1 MVSGSGLGDGG
12 GGGGGVRG
20 LGRVR
25 GDSIWGFPS
34 LLVEV
39 SGVTSCS

>member
-12 GGGGGVRG
+12 VGGGVRG